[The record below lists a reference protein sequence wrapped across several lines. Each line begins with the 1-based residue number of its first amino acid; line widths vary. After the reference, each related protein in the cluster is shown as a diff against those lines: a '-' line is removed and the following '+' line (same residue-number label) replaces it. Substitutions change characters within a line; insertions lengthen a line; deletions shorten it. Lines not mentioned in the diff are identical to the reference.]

1 MVFSAQPRVA
11 PPDRPMPETVLELNQ
26 LRLQYPGSDRWTLD
40 GLDLSL
46 QAGESLALVGSSGC
60 GKSTVARAVLQLL
73 PAGSRCDGGLQLT
86 GRDPRQLQRA
96 ELRQLRGQ
104 ATGLVFQDPMTRLN
118 PLLSAGG
125 HLLDTLRAHR
135 PDSTASWRRARAND
149 LLDRVGIG
157 TSRFKAYPHELSGG
171 MRQRLAIALAI
182 ALEPPLVIADEPTTS
197 LDVAVAGQVMAELSQ
212 LCSELGSALLLI
224 SHDLAMAARW
234 CDRMVMLD
242 GGRKVEDGQAKAV
255 LLQPQSAVGQ
265 RLVAS
270 ARAREGGRSPARP
283 DTATVLSV
291 DAMRC
296 WHAIGGPPWNPTW
309 LRAVDGVSFNLR
321 AGESLGVVGASGC
334 GKSTLCRALMGL
346 TNIRGGRVEL
356 QGQDLLA
363 LRGSAQRT
371 ARRAVQ
377 MVFQDPLACLNPALP
392 VVDAIADPLLIHGI
406 CSKAEARERARALL
420 ERVGL
425 TPAEQFQQRRPRQ
438 LSGGQQQRVAIARA
452 LALEPA
458 VLICDESVSM
468 LDAEVQAEVL
478 GLLRA
483 LQQELGL
490 AMIFVT
496 HDLSVASG
504 FCHRVIVLDKGKI
517 VEEGPGDRLFEAPQS
532 AISRMLVEASP
543 RLPR

>member
-1 MVFSAQPRVA
+1 MSQP
-11 PPDRPMPETVLELNQ
+11 VLELNQ
-26 LRLQYPGSDRWTLD
+26 LRLQYPGSEQWTLD
-40 GLDLSL
+40 GLDLEL
-46 QAGESLALVGSSGC
+46 HAGESLALVGSSGC

-73 PAGSRCDGGLQLT
+73 PPGSRCDGGLKLT
-86 GRDPRQLQRA
+86 GQDPRQLKRS
-96 ELRQLRGQ
+96 ELRQLRGH
-104 ATGLVFQDPMTRLN
+104 AAGLVFQDPMTRLN

-135 PDSTASWRRARAND
+135 PDSSATWRRSRAND
-149 LLDRVGIG
+149 LLKRVGIG
-157 TSRFKAYPHELSGG
+157 SERFQAYPHELSGG

-182 ALEPPLVIADEPTTS
+182 SLEPPLVIADEPTTS

-212 LCSELGSALLLI
+212 LYKELGSALLLI
-224 SHDLAMAARW
+224 SHDLAMTARW
-234 CDRMVMLD
+234 CERMVMLD
-242 GGRKVEDGQAKAV
+242 GGRNVEEGAATA
-255 LLQPQSAVGQ
+255 LLTRPSSEMGQ

-270 ARAREGGRSPARP
+270 ALAREGGRSPERP
-283 DTATVLSV
+283 DHAAVLTVE
-291 DAMRC
+291 AMRC
-296 WHAIGGPPWNPTW
+296 WHSIGGPPWNPTW
-309 LRAVDGVSFNLR
+309 LKAVDDVSFDLR

-346 TNIRGGRVEL
+346 TAIRGGRVDL
-356 QGQDLLA
+356 QGQDLLSLRGEA
-363 LRGSAQRT
+363 LRV

-392 VVDAIADPLLIHGI
+392 VVDAIADPLLIHRI

-420 ERVGL
+420 HRVGL
-425 TPAEQFQQRRPRQ
+425 RPAEQFQQRRPRQ

-452 LALEPA
+452 LALEPS

-478 GLLRA
+478 SLLRQ
-483 LQQELGL
+483 LQNELGL

-504 FCHRVIVLDKGKI
+504 FCHWVIVLDQGKI
-517 VEEGPGDRLFEAPQS
+517 VEEGPGNRIFHAPQA
-532 AISRMLVEASP
+532 AISRLLVDASP
-543 RLPR
+543 LLPR